1 MIKIPSSTDKVK
13 KKRGRERERERGE
26 RERRLSLALSLSPV
40 WDTVAAEA
48 AAADLGVSE
57 DVDVSPWL
65 CHHLS

>member
-1 MIKIPSSTDKVK
+1 M
-13 KKRGRERERERGE
+13 

-40 WDTVAAEA
+40 WDAEAAEA
-48 AAADLGVSE
+48 AVADLGVSE